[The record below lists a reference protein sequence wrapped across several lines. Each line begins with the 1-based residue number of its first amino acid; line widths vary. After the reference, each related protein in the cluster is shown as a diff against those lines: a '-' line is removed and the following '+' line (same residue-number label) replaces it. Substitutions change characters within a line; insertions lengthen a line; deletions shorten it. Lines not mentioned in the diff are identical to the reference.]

1 MQSIEDNS
9 RMNSDSDEQIELTP
23 AQRKR
28 LLQEQ
33 ALEMKR
39 KRAQKEQDLG
49 IDMEE
54 EEEDWGE
61 IPDATPLVNIAA
73 EIRKKEAG
81 MSYSCSL

>member
-1 MQSIEDNS
+1 
-9 RMNSDSDEQIELTP
+9 MNSDSDEQIELTP

-49 IDMEE
+49 IDREE

-81 MSYSCSL
+81 MSYSCSLWSDQTR